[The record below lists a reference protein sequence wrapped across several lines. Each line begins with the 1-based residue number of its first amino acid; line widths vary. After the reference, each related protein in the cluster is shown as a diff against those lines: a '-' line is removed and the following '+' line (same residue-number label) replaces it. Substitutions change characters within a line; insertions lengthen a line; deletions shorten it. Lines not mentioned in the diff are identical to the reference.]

1 MVPLLMERDYSLS
14 VNNAWSHFGGGLVPG
29 RLLAPISKVFSAQD
43 VSGNVLCT
51 VAFLADW
58 PIGMMVHAAQ

>member
-1 MVPLLMERDYSLS
+1 MTKGLCERKWNK
-14 VNNAWSHFGGGLVPG
+14 V
-29 RLLAPISKVFSAQD
+29 APISKVFGAQD

-58 PIGMMVHAAQ
+58 PIGLMVHAAQ

>member
-1 MVPLLMERDYSLS
+1 MTKGLCERKWNK
-14 VNNAWSHFGGGLVPG
+14 V
-29 RLLAPISKVFSAQD
+29 APISKVFGAQD

-58 PIGMMVHAAQ
+58 HDGACCSVTVG

>member
-1 MVPLLMERDYSLS
+1 MTKGLCERKWNK
-14 VNNAWSHFGGGLVPG
+14 V
-29 RLLAPISKVFSAQD
+29 APISKVFGAQD

-51 VAFLADW
+51 VAGVSIMSFSFGNNRDPCTVAWPSW